1 MIELGISRIR
11 PAIERRQQSATD
23 VLIASIQASARSVVD
38 SAGTAAVESAAGS
51 LSRAFASAAI
61 TGPDWARRSIGP
73 VFLSQVGRQLV
84 RAGQSMHVIEVS
96 ADGALEFQPCSSW
109 NIEGAGASPST
120 WIVEATVNSPNRAIT
135 RRLPFG
141 AVVFTTWG
149 SLAGQPYR
157 GRGPLAFAS
166 VSARLQVE
174 VEKSMGDEASGPLA
188 QILPIPADGG
198 DDSDDDPTAD
208 LKADI
213 ASAQGKAVLLETT
226 SAGWSEGRSAAP
238 RRDWIAAR
246 LGPAPTPTL
255 ATIMETGFSQM
266 LSAMGVPP
274 PMFSAGDAS
283 GQRESYRRYF
293 SLTVEPLSILL
304 AAELSLKLETPISL
318 SFSGRFSGD
327 LAGRARAFQ
336 SMVGAGMELA
346 KAAGLAGLMVAED

>member
-141 AVVFTTWG
+141 AVVFATWG
-149 SLAGQPYR
+149 SLAGRPYS
-157 GRGPLAFAS
+157 GRGPLEWAS
-166 VSARLQVE
+166 ISARLQSE
-174 VEKSMGDEASGPLA
+174 TERSLADESGGPIA
-188 QILPIPADGG
+188 QLIPVPGG
-198 DDSDDDPTAD
+198 RRRRGRRRPGTAEAKGRHCQDD
-208 LKADI
+208 K
-213 ASAQGKAVLLETT
+213 GRGAVLVETT
-226 SAGWSEGRSAAP
+226 AARSWSEGRIGLHHVERLGS
-238 RRDWIAAR
+238 RSG
-246 LGPAPTPTL
+246 LGPAS
-255 ATIMETGFSQM
+255 ATASLVAIMEAGFI
-266 LSAMGVPP
+266 PP
-274 PMFSAGDAS
+274 N
-283 GQRESYRRYF
+283 
-293 SLTVEPLSILL
+293 VEPPSECP
-304 AAELSLKLETPISL
+304 AALVLPMLIQVAS
-318 SFSGRFSGD
+318 
-327 LAGRARAFQ
+327 
-336 SMVGAGMELA
+336 A
-346 KAAGLAGLMVAED
+346 KAYQALLQRSRLSHLAITACSPS